1 MSLSGKVCVVT
12 AAGQGIGRASA
23 EAFFNAGGKV
33 FASDINEELLK
44 TLPEGI
50 ESAKLDVTD
59 SAAVSAYFSNF
70 EKIDVLF
77 NVAGWVPHGT
87 ILDSDDDV
95 FDKAMD
101 LNVKSMFRTS
111 RAVIPI
117 MLKNGGGSIINMSSV
132 ASSRKGVPLR
142 CVYNTTKA
150 AVIGLTKSI
159 AADFIKEGI
168 RCNAI
173 MPGTVDT
180 PSLQER
186 IASTKGMTKEEALD
200 MFMKRQPTGTL
211 MGAGDVAQLAVYL
224 ASDHAKLV
232 TGGEHVIDGGWSL

>member
-1 MSLSGKVCVVT
+1 MSLAGKICVVT

-23 EAFFNAGGKV
+23 EAFHKAGGRV
-33 FASDINEELLK
+33 YASDINEELLK

-50 ESAKLDVTD
+50 ESAVLDVTN
-59 SAAVSAYFSNF
+59 SAAVADYFSNF
-70 EKIDVLF
+70 ERVDVLF

-87 ILDSDDDV
+87 VLDSDEDV
-95 FDKAMD
+95 FDKTMD
-101 LNVKSMFRTS
+101 LNVKSMFRTT
-111 RAVIPI
+111 RAVIPL
-117 MLKNGGGSIINMSSV
+117 MRKHGGGSIINMSSV

-180 PSLQER
+180 PSLQQR
-186 IASTKGMTKEEALD
+186 IANTKGMTKEEALE

-211 MGAGDVAQLAVYL
+211 MAASDVANLAVYL
-224 ASDHAKLV
+224 AGDNSKFV